1 MGFSRWYNAQ
11 KVTVQAAVIGGVLAI
26 IGGLVTGV
34 FSIVNTELAK
44 PDASA
49 AALAPTPTLTT
60 SVSAPATPSSAAAT
74 AAAGQS
80 ASTQISPS
88 PSSPS
93 STPATSPTPLT
104 AAQIAQDVV
113 GRTAMN
119 GSTVTSAHCGQ
130 GSVQLYADGSTQAD
144 CDLTFSNNV
153 VLRAS
158 VTVYSDG
165 STTWNG
171 MYQENLTA
179 ADVEKVL
186 AGRQTAGGWA
196 VISATCYQSTLRK
209 EPDGST
215 QVECVLTLGN
225 NTSYETTVTYNG
237 ISAPTWP

>member
-1 MGFSRWYNAQ
+1 MGLARWYNAQ

-26 IGGLVTGV
+26 TGGLITGG

-44 PDASA
+44 PDASVA
-49 AALAPTPTLTT
+49 ASAPTPTLTMR
-60 SVSAPATPSSAAAT
+60 VSAPATSSSATAT
-74 AAAGQS
+74 ATSSHSAAP
-80 ASTQISPS
+80 QISRS

-93 STPATSPTPLT
+93 STPATPPIPLT
-104 AAQIAQDVV
+104 AAQIAQDTV
-113 GRTAMN
+113 GRTATN
-119 GSTVTSAHCGQ
+119 GSTVTTAHCSQ
-130 GSVQLYADGSTQAD
+130 GSVQLYAGGSTQAD

-158 VTVYSDG
+158 VTVYGDG
-165 STTWNG
+165 STTWSG

-179 ADVEKVL
+179 ADVEEALV
-186 AGRQTAGGWA
+186 GRPTTGGWS
-196 VISATCYQSTLRK
+196 VISATCYQSTLQK

-237 ISAPTWP
+237 ISAPTWS